1 MEYNEFEKLSKLIHT
16 YNKKDLKYNESMITE
31 YENKYKINLPE
42 RYSITYLMLEAFN
55 DFEYTNSIAYEMV
68 RRTEEFNILSKVPY
82 DERTDGHLK
91 QITELGLSTQLK
103 NFPEEKTY
111 IPFIKE
117 KRFFHED
124 WYSHTID
131 DINNGLMRLIIYYYD
146 EDKIFTLS
154 DKYNSYE
161 KTDYLL
167 IEDIMNNPS
176 NYYIPCTFTD
186 FIKTGDTNS
195 YRMQKIEKNIP
206 LRILD
211 KNFLN
216 TLEHSEIKY
225 KSTNLMPFYS
235 RPKLSFS
242 HSDIVN
248 IPVNLNLED
257 EEIIAYVLKAKEE
270 YKKKVLTIKHPLE
283 LIGNEYKESEKE
295 KSEKEFPEERQ
306 KRKKSVADAFYIY
319 DLFQILEP
327 YFKEKQKKLRNEKNE
342 KIQIIEKNFKN
353 TKKERE
359 DNIKS
364 LKDTYNSNIKQYS
377 KDEIKSN
384 VSIIT
389 NISLHKVE
397 RYYKYMKEYIDNK
410 KYIELITGKTP
421 TKKTP
426 WKISVIFTENFF

>member
-82 DERTDGHLK
+82 DERTDEHLK

-124 WYSHTID
+124 WCSHTID
-131 DINNGLMRLIIYYYD
+131 DVNNGLMRLITYYYN

-154 DKYNSYE
+154 DKHKPYNLNSYE
-161 KTDYLL
+161 KTGYLL
-167 IEDIMNNPS
+167 IEDIMKNLS

-186 FIKTGDTNS
+186 FIKTRDTNR

-206 LRILD
+206 LRILEKD
-211 KNFLN
+211 FLN
-216 TLEHSEIKY
+216 TLKPSEIKY

-235 RPKLSFS
+235 RPKLSFP

-295 KSEKEFPEERQ
+295 KSEKEFPEEKQ

-319 DLFQILEP
+319 DLFKILEP
-327 YFKEKQKKLRNEKNE
+327 YFKQEKEKLRNERNE
-342 KIQIIEKNFKN
+342 KIQIIKENFKN
-353 TKKERE
+353 DKKGSE
-359 DNIKS
+359 NSITN
-364 LKDTYNSNIKQYS
+364 LKETYAWNIKQFS
-377 KDEIKSN
+377 NDELKN
-384 VSIIT
+384 VISIIT
-389 NISLHKVE
+389 SLSLHKVE

-410 KYIELITGKTP
+410 KYIELITCKTP
-421 TKKTP
+421 TKKLLE
-426 WKISVIFTENFF
+426 KYH